1 MPHCTLLSVKSFTN
15 AGIDAETDA
24 GTDTGTDAGTDAGT
38 AGQSLRPLVECFD
51 FKTDL
56 TWTQHKGVDEPHVV
70 QEPQVEDRCVNHNDP
85 HVRPPCLYIR
95 PPVRPLI

>member
-51 FKTDL
+51 F
-56 TWTQHKGVDEPHVV
+56 
-70 QEPQVEDRCVNHNDP
+70 
-85 HVRPPCLYIR
+85 
-95 PPVRPLI
+95 